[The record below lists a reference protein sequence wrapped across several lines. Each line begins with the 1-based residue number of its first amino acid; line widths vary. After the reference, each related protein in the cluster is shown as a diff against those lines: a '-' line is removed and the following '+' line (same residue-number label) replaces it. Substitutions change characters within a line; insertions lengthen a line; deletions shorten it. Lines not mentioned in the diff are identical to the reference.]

1 MNTILILD
9 HFYHKSLLKGSLQ
22 KRGFSLTMGK
32 YFGTDG
38 VRGVANSE
46 LTPELAYKI
55 GRCGGY
61 VLTAGAHKPTVV
73 IGLDTR
79 ISGPML
85 ESALIA
91 GLLSI
96 GASVVRLGVVSTPA
110 VAYLT
115 RMLKADAGVMISA
128 SHNPVQDNGIKFFG
142 GDGFKLS
149 DETENEIERLMDAE
163 IDELPRPTGGDIGTA
178 SYEGN
183 AKRLYIDFLKTTVS
197 SRFEGLKIVLD
208 CANGA
213 AYELAP
219 AVFRELGAEVIT
231 VGAEPDGRN
240 INEGVGSTHPEYLRD
255 EVLRH
260 GADLGLSFDGD
271 ADRLIAIDN
280 NGDEVDGDF
289 ILCILGDAMK
299 REGKLMNDT
308 VVTTVMSN
316 IGFFKAAESLG
327 LSTAKTAVGDR
338 YVMEEMRRGGFNLG
352 GEQSG
357 HVIFLDHNTTGDGIL
372 TALQLTDT
380 LVKSGGK
387 LSGLRSLMR
396 KYPQVLINVRVA
408 DKSLYNDNQ
417 SILAAVAQVEGEMGD
432 NGRVLVRPSGT
443 ESLIRVMAEGPDK
456 DQVAAYVDQIVAV
469 VKAEL
474 G

>member
-1 MNTILILD
+1 
-9 HFYHKSLLKGSLQ
+9 
-22 KRGFSLTMGK
+22 MGK

-38 VRGVANSE
+38 VRGVANRE

-61 VLTAGAHKPTVV
+61 VLAGQADKPKVV

-85 ESALIA
+85 EAALIA

-96 GASVVRLGVVSTPA
+96 GASVIRLGVVSTPA

-115 RMLKADAGVMISA
+115 RELKADAGVMISA
-128 SHNPVQDNGIKFFG
+128 SHNPVADNGIKFFG

-149 DETENEIERLMDAE
+149 DETELEIERLMDAE
-163 IDELPRPTGGDIGTA
+163 LDELPRPEGGDIGTVT
-178 SYEGN
+178 SDDT
-183 AKRLYIDFLKTTVS
+183 AKYRYLEYLKTTIGAS
-197 SRFEGLKIVLD
+197 FEGLKVVLD
-208 CANGA
+208 CAHGS

-219 AVFRELGAEVIT
+219 RVFRELGAEVIT

-240 INEGVGSTHPEYLRD
+240 INEGVGSTHPEYVR
-255 EVLRH
+255 EQVLKH
-260 GADLGLSFDGD
+260 GAQLGLSFDGD
-271 ADRLIAIDN
+271 ADRLIAIDET
-280 NGDEVDGDF
+280 GDEVDGDY
-289 ILCILGDAMK
+289 ILCICGDAMR
-299 REGKLMNDT
+299 REGRLSGDT
-308 VVTTVMSN
+308 VVTTVMAN
-316 IGFFKAAESLG
+316 IGFFKATDKLG
-327 LSTAKTAVGDR
+327 LKTAQTAVGDR

-357 HVIFLDHNTTGDGIL
+357 HVIFLDYNTTGDGIL
-372 TALQLTDT
+372 TAMQLVDT
-380 LVKSGGK
+380 LVKSGKK
-387 LSGLRSLMR
+387 LSELKGLMR
-396 KYPQVLINVRVA
+396 KYPQVLVNVRVA
-408 DKSLYNDNQ
+408 DKTMYKDNAA
-417 SILAAVAQVEGEMGD
+417 IAAAVSAVEAELGD

-443 ESLIRVMAEGPDK
+443 ESLIRVMAEGPEK
-456 DQVAAYVDQIVAV
+456 DLVEAYVQRIADV

>member
-1 MNTILILD
+1 
-9 HFYHKSLLKGSLQ
+9 
-22 KRGFSLTMGK
+22 MGK

-38 VRGVANSE
+38 VRGVANRE

-61 VLTAGAHKPTVV
+61 VLTNTAHKPKVV

-85 ESALIA
+85 EAALIA

-110 VAYLT
+110 VAYITKELN
-115 RMLKADAGVMISA
+115 ADAGVMISA

-149 DETENEIERLMDAE
+149 DETELEIEALIDAAT
-163 IDELPRPTGGDIGTA
+163 DELPRPEGGEIGTVTTD
-178 SYEGN
+178 ET
-183 AKRLYIDFLKTTVS
+183 AKQRYLDYLKTTINGK
-197 SRFEGLKIVLD
+197 FNGFKIVLD

-219 AVFRELGAEVIT
+219 SVFRELGAEIVT
-231 VGAEPDGRN
+231 VGAQPDGLN
-240 INEGVGSTHPEYLRD
+240 INAGVGSTHPEYLR
-255 EVLRH
+255 EQVLAH
-260 GADLGLSFDGD
+260 KAALGLSFDGD
-271 ADRLIAIDN
+271 ADRLIAIDER
-280 NGDEVDGDF
+280 GEEVDGDF
-289 ILCILGDAMK
+289 ILCIIGDAMK
-299 REGKLMNDT
+299 RAGKLKGDT
-308 VVTTVMSN
+308 VVTTVMAN
-316 IGFFKAAESLG
+316 IGFFKGAEKLG
-327 LSTAKTAVGDR
+327 LKTAQTAVGDR
-338 YVMEEMRRGGFNLG
+338 YVMEEMRRGNYNLG

-357 HVIFLDHNTTGDGIL
+357 HVIFLDHITTGDGIL
-372 TALQLTDT
+372 TALQLVDT
-380 LVKSGGK
+380 LVASGKK
-387 LSGLRSLMR
+387 LSELKGLMR
-396 KYPQVLINVRVA
+396 KYPQKLVNVRVA
-408 DKSLYNDNQ
+408 DKSLYNGN
-417 SILAAVAQVEGEMGD
+417 AAIADAVKQVEIELGD

-456 DQVAAYVDQIVAV
+456 EQVEAYVEQIANV
-469 VKAEL
+469 VKREL

>member
-1 MNTILILD
+1 
-9 HFYHKSLLKGSLQ
+9 
-22 KRGFSLTMGK
+22 MGK

-38 VRGVANSE
+38 VRGVANRE

-61 VLTAGAHKPTVV
+61 VLAGKADKPKVV

-85 ESALIA
+85 EAALVA

-96 GASVVRLGVVSTPA
+96 GASVIRLGVVSTPA

-115 RMLKADAGVMISA
+115 RVLQADAGVMISA
-128 SHNPVQDNGIKFFG
+128 SHNPVADNGIKFFG

-149 DETENEIERLMDAE
+149 DETELEIERLMDAAA
-163 IDELPRPTGGDIGTA
+163 DELPRPEGGDIGSVTVDDD
-178 SYEGN
+178 
-183 AKRLYIDFLKTTVS
+183 AKYRYVEFLKTTVS
-197 SRFEGLKIVLD
+197 HSFKGQKIVLD
-208 CANGA
+208 CAHGA

-219 AVFRELGAEVIT
+219 AVFRELGAEIIT
-231 VGAEPDGRN
+231 VGAEPSGLN
-240 INEGVGSTHPEYLRD
+240 INDGVGSTHPEYLR
-255 EVLRH
+255 EQVLAH

-271 ADRLIAIDN
+271 ADRLIAID
-280 NGDEVDGDF
+280 GDGEEVDGDF
-289 ILCILGDAMK
+289 ILCICGDAMK
-299 REGKLMNDT
+299 RAGKLKSDT

-316 IGFFKAAESLG
+316 IGFFKAAERIG
-327 LSTAKTAVGDR
+327 LKTAQTAVGDR
-338 YVMEEMRRGGFNLG
+338 YVMEEMRKGGYNLG

-357 HVIFLDHNTTGDGIL
+357 HVIFLDYNTTGDGIL
-372 TALQLTDT
+372 TGLQLVDT
-380 LVKSGGK
+380 LVGSGKK
-387 LSGLRSLMR
+387 LAELKALMR
-396 KYPQVLINVRVA
+396 KFPQVLVNVRVA
-408 DKSLYNDNQ
+408 DKSLYKDNAA
-417 SILAAVAQVEGEMGD
+417 ILEAVAGVERELGD

-443 ESLIRVMAEGPDK
+443 ESLIRVMAEGPER
-456 DQVAAYVDQIVAV
+456 DQVETYVSRIVDV

>member
-1 MNTILILD
+1 
-9 HFYHKSLLKGSLQ
+9 
-22 KRGFSLTMGK
+22 MGK

-38 VRGVANSE
+38 VRGVANAE

-61 VLTAGAHKPTVV
+61 VLTKEAHQPKVV

-85 ESALIA
+85 EAALIA

-115 RMLKADAGVMISA
+115 KELGADAGVMISA
-128 SHNPVQDNGIKFFG
+128 SHNPVEDNGIKFIA

-149 DETENEIERLMDAE
+149 DETELEIEALLDAE
-163 IDELPRPTGGDIGTA
+163 KDELPRPVGGDIGTVTID
-178 SYEGN
+178 EG
-183 AKRLYIDFLKTTVS
+183 AKQRYLDFLKTTVKGDFS
-197 SRFEGLKIVLD
+197 GLKIVLD

-213 AYELAP
+213 AYQLAP
-219 AVFRELGAEVIT
+219 AIFRELGADVTT

-240 INEGVGSTHPEYLRD
+240 INAGVGSTHPEYLR
-255 EVLRH
+255 EKVLEH

-271 ADRLIAIDN
+271 ADRLIAIDEK
-280 NGDEVDGDF
+280 GEEVDGDF
-289 ILCILGDAMK
+289 ILCIVGDRLK
-299 REGKLMNDT
+299 REGKLAEDT
-308 VVTTVMSN
+308 IVTTVMAN
-316 IGFFKAAESLG
+316 IGFFKGTESIG
-327 LSTAKTAVGDR
+327 LKTAKTAVGDR
-338 YVMEEMRRGGFNLG
+338 YVMEEMRRGGYNLG

-357 HVIFLDHNTTGDGIL
+357 HVIFLDYITTGDGIL
-372 TALQLTDT
+372 TGLQLVET
-380 LVKSGGK
+380 VAASGKK
-387 LSGLRSLMR
+387 LGELKGLMR
-396 KYPQVLINVRVA
+396 KFPQKLVNVRVA
-408 DKSLYNDNQ
+408 DKSLYNGN
-417 SILAAVAQVEGEMGD
+417 AAIEEAVKQVEAELGD

-456 DQVAAYVDQIVAV
+456 EQVEAYVDQIANV
-469 VKAEL
+469 VKREL